1 MPPLNILIKPASG
14 NCNMRC
20 TYCFY
25 ADEQEHRSVSS
36 HGIMSTDTMHKIID
50 QAMEYADGFCTL
62 AFQGGEP
69 TLTGLDFY
77 KDMADYIQSSTN
89 PKKIRFHYAI
99 QTNGYAL
106 NEDWAKFWAQHHYL
120 VGISL
125 DGPKE
130 IHDRYRKDSM
140 GKGTY
145 HRVLSSVRLLEN
157 YHVDYNILTVV
168 TAAAARSGQK
178 IYNFFKKNNFQY
190 QQYIECLDPIK
201 ETPGAQEYSLT
212 PKRYEVFLKSLF
224 DAWYLD
230 VKAGKPVYNRYF
242 DNLLMILDRQIP
254 ESCNMRGICTNQWV
268 IEADGS
274 TYPCD
279 FYALDQWLLG
289 NIREDSFE
297 KMDLQREQSGF
308 IQFSQQIHR
317 DCRSCSWLPLCRGG
331 CRRNREPVTCNS
343 TEKNYFCSAYQG
355 FFEYAYPRLQ
365 EVYQNLKIHSDF
377 SNFQ

>member
-1 MPPLNILIKPASG
+1 MLAELADLPATWADMAGFELDYTQFGKSLLGAVAG
-14 NCNMRC
+14 NPIHKDAVFCEGGRI
-20 TYCFY
+20 
-25 ADEQEHRSVSS
+25 
-36 HGIMSTDTMHKIID
+36 HGEI
-50 QAMEYADGFCTL
+50 QAME
-62 AFQGGEP
+62 GGHGPKSPYWPRLSTQSQEGPEHTKAIMIRMNQYKYVMRLYEQDEFYDLENDPMELVNRIDEP
-69 TLTGLDFY
+69 QY
-77 KDMADYIQSSTN
+77 QSQ
-89 PKKIRFHYAI
+89 I
-99 QTNGYAL
+99 QTM
-106 NEDWAKFWAQHHYL
+106 
-120 VGISL
+120 
-125 DGPKE
+125 
-130 IHDRYRKDSM
+130 RM
-140 GKGTY
+140 
-145 HRVLSSVRLLEN
+145 RLL
-157 YHVDYNILTVV
+157 
-168 TAAAARSGQK
+168 Q
-178 IYNFFKKNNFQY
+178 F
-190 QQYIECLDPIK
+190 YIECLDPIK

-254 ESCNMRGICTNQWV
+254 ESCNMRGICANQWV